1 MADKKVVSVVEVVA
15 KKLPK
20 NMPIK
25 VTPVDAVSAISDLL
39 SAYKENE
46 ITKREIAA
54 INAKK
59 EIMITDIKERYKFYR
74 FVFENVFDERR
85 QHMDKCF
92 EIIDKGI
99 SDNNENLVSMGLE
112 NLSKVVSSSPIAEAM
127 ALKNYI
133 ERGNKIE
140 L

>member
-1 MADKKVVSVVEVVA
+1 MAYKKVIDVVEVVS

-20 NMPIK
+20 NTPIK
-25 VTPVDAVSAISDLL
+25 ISPIDAVSAISDLI

-59 EIMITDIKERYKFYR
+59 EIMITDIKERYEFYR
-74 FVFENVFDERR
+74 YVFNSVFDERR
-85 QHMDKCF
+85 LHMNKCF

-112 NLSKVVSSSPIAEAM
+112 NLSRVVSSSPIAEAM

-133 ERGNKIE
+133 ESGNKIE

>member
-1 MADKKVVSVVEVVA
+1 MADKKVINVINEVSKKIPKDMLNKIPPAEAVA
-15 KKLPK
+15 
-20 NMPIK
+20 
-25 VTPVDAVSAISDLL
+25 AISNLL
-39 SAYKENE
+39 SAYKESE

-59 EIMITDIKERYKFYR
+59 EIIITDIKNRYDFYR
-74 FVFENVFDERR
+74 DVFDKVFKERR
-85 QHMDKCF
+85 QHMNKCF

-99 SDNNENLVSMGLE
+99 GDNNENLVSTGLE

-133 ERGNKIE
+133 ESGNKIE

>member
-1 MADKKVVSVVEVVA
+1 MADKKVINVINKVSKKIPKDMLNKIPPVEAVA
-15 KKLPK
+15 
-20 NMPIK
+20 
-25 VTPVDAVSAISDLL
+25 AISNLL
-39 SAYKENE
+39 SAYKESE

-59 EIMITDIKERYKFYR
+59 EIIITDIKNRYDFYR
-74 FVFENVFDERR
+74 DVFDKVFKERR
-85 QHMDKCF
+85 QHMNKCF

-99 SDNNENLVSMGLE
+99 SDNNENLVSTGLE

-133 ERGNKIE
+133 ESGNKIE